1 MTFVS
6 ATMLAALLALSGC
19 VTIGNPAPAGQPP
32 QSGQASGQAQ
42 QPGSSGQAQGGQAAA
57 AAQSAAPAERNI
69 RGGTIPQFVRDA
81 VKNAPEDAVV
91 GIGTAK
97 MSSLSQS
104 RVQAATRGRAEIS
117 RQIITFMKD
126 MITDYTAGSE
136 VDPSAALAY
145 QEVVSN
151 ALSQS
156 AMSGAA
162 VVDEDQTAGGDYWVV
177 VMMPRDGA
185 AKEVNQ
191 AAAAAKL
198 KVPQMAAFDAMK
210 RMDER
215 IDKLTG
221 QEIQVQ
227 DR

>member
-1 MTFVS
+1 MTLLGAAS
-6 ATMLAALLALSGC
+6 LAALLVLAGC
-19 VTIGNPAPAGQPP
+19 VTIGQPP
-32 QSGQASGQAQ
+32 QQQPASSAQ
-42 QPGSSGQAQGGQAAA
+42 QPQQGSSAQAQSGQGYTTP
-57 AAQSAAPAERNI
+57 QSAAPAERNI
-69 RGGTIPQFVRDA
+69 RGGTIPQFVKDA
-81 VKNAPEDAVV
+81 VKSTPEDALV

-126 MITDYTAGSE
+126 MITDYAAGSE

-145 QEVVSN
+145 QEIVTN
-151 ALSQS
+151 AISQS

-162 VVDEDQTAGGDYWVV
+162 VVDEDQTANGDYWVV
-177 VMMPRDGA
+177 VMMPKDGA

-210 RMDER
+210 RMDES